1 MNRKYVKKTGSVP
14 RRGGFTLI
22 ELLVVVLIIGIL
34 SAVALPEY
42 QAAVDKARFSEVV
55 SVSSSIKN
63 AAEVYYMA
71 NGNYPDSSGW
81 ELDIDLPEGCTAPGG
96 DNIFLCP
103 KTWYDMN
110 ADHVVGYTGPRPGY
124 GVTPATEPAPRNGY
138 FIYFD
143 HSDYPGRRVCVVND
157 GSARA
162 ERLCKTMGGVKSG
175 NRYIL
180 Q

>member
-1 MNRKYVKKTGSVP
+1 MIKGLIKTGLTP

-42 QAAVDKARFSEVV
+42 QAAVDKARFAEVV
-55 SVSSSIKN
+55 SMSSSIKN

-124 GVTPATEPAPRNGY
+124 GTTPSAEPAPRNGY

-143 HSDYPGRRVCVVND
+143 HSAYPGRRMCVVND
-157 GSARA
+157 GSERA
-162 ERLCKTMGGVKSG
+162 HRLCKTMGGVKSG
-175 NRYIL
+175 NNYVL
-180 Q
+180 P